1 LAASFILEQLST
13 GDFIN
18 LNKRYNFSCYYNN
31 RKYGQFID
39 MIQQRLYTT
48 EISLGIKN
56 IQTVEYVLEQKF
68 INNVT
73 GVELTDLNDALI
85 PLNKSKN
92 LQLIDS
98 RIAEWSVEDF
108 FNLKHVAYNDSLTE
122 VFI

>member
-68 INNVT
+68 INNVD
-73 GVELTDLNDALI
+73 GFELTDLNNPLI
-85 PLNKSKN
+85 PRNKSKN

-98 RIAEWSVEDF
+98 GITPWNVDDF
-108 FNLKHVAYNDSLTE
+108 FNLKHVAYNDAMTE
-122 VFI
+122 IFL